1 MMSTVMPS
9 SLLYQVLPQKTNES
23 DRFQLRIFLE
33 SKVIEMACQGG
44 RGRTYLETGTWRC
57 WAQLQSDM
65 QPTTY

>member
-23 DRFQLRIFLE
+23 GRSPVRIFLE
-33 SKVIEMACQGG
+33 SKVIGMACQGG
-44 RGRTYLETGTWRC
+44 CGRTYLETGTWRC
-57 WAQLQSDM
+57 WTQLQSDV